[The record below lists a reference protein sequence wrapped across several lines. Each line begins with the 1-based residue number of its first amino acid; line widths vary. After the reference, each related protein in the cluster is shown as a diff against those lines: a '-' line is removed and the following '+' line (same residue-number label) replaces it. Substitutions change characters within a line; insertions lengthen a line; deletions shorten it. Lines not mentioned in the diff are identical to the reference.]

1 MSGVRYL
8 LAVVAWCTA
17 LSVHAEQPIL
27 PTKSVEHVQALHA
40 VAANGDYEAQLL
52 DVIGALQRGQLEAAL
67 KQVDAHL
74 MTFPK
79 SRVGHFLR
87 AEVLMAMSGDTALF
101 GARASMPEDVLRG
114 LVHQVENRWQ
124 HRPEKVQALHA
135 KIPAGLVLMGK
146 HQHVLVADLTAGR
159 LYVYANNGGRPELV
173 RDYYLT
179 MGSQGFGKQIEG
191 DNKTPIGVYRVTRH
205 IEGKALPDL
214 YGKGAF
220 PVDYPNVY
228 DRYLKRTGYGIW
240 LHGTPSDTYAR
251 APWSS
256 EGCFVLSND
265 DWLDIAQFV
274 DVSTH
279 TPVLLSE
286 QITWLDQDRAQAQQK
301 DLLDVLA
308 RWEKDWESIDT
319 DALIAHYSA
328 EKFNLGR
335 GNFTQWAA
343 RKKQVNRDKTEIEL
357 ELDIQSLFL
366 YPGEDAMF
374 EVTFTQ
380 HYTSNNFSNTSDKRQ
395 LWQKNS
401 EGRWQIIYE
410 GKPKR

>member
-1 MSGVRYL
+1 MSRVRCL
-8 LAVVAWCTA
+8 LALTVLCCAA
-17 LSVHAEQPIL
+17 SVQAEQPVL
-27 PTKSVEHVQALHA
+27 PTTNSDREHALHA
-40 VAANGDYEAQLL
+40 VTANGDYEAQLL
-52 DVIGALQRGQLEAAL
+52 GVIEAIQNGQLEQAL
-67 KQVDAHL
+67 NLVDAHL
-74 MTFPK
+74 SQFSK

-87 AEVLMAMSGDTALF
+87 AEILIAMSGDTALF
-101 GARASMPEDVLRG
+101 GARASIPEDVLRG
-114 LVHQVENRWQ
+114 LLHQVENRWQ
-124 HRPEKVQALHA
+124 HRHENAQITHA
-135 KIPAGLVLMGK
+135 KLPAGLVLMGK
-146 HQHVLVADLTAGR
+146 YQYVLVADLTAGR
-159 LYVYANNGGRPELV
+159 LYVYANNGGRPQLV

-179 MGSQGFGKQIEG
+179 MGSQGFGKQVEG

-228 DRYLKRTGYGIW
+228 DRYLGRTGYGIW

-265 DWLDIAQFV
+265 DWLDVAQFV
-274 DVSTH
+274 DVSAH

-286 QITWLDQDRAQAQQK
+286 QIDWLDQRAAQAQQVA
-301 DLLDVLA
+301 LLAVLA
-308 RWEKDWESIDT
+308 RWEQDWEAIDT

-335 GNFTQWAA
+335 GDFAQWAA
-343 RKKQVNRDKTEIEL
+343 RKKQVNLGKTDIDL
-357 ELDIQSLFL
+357 ELNIHSLFL
-366 YPGEDAMF
+366 YPGKEPMF

-395 LWQKNS
+395 LWQQNAD
-401 EGRWQIIYE
+401 GRWQIIYE
-410 GKPKR
+410 GNPAP